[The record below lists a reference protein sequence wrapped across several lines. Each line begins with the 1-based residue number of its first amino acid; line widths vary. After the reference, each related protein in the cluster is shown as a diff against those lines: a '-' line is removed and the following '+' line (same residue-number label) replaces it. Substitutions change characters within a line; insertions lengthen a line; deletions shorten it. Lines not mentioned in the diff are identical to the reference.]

1 MLDLR
6 GRIHVE
12 PEGLA
17 RGQLTR
23 QHREPPVG
31 VHPRNARWTR
41 NSVRG
46 FFCFMNLQTRP
57 AIIRDAQNRDMRVPR
72 DVRSRALK
80 DDREVLHLSGGAF
93 DQDAREPSL
102 KARGEGGSQIRSA
115 LHPAHKT
122 DPDSPA
128 RLDQWDQG
136 ALLIAICRLA
146 GRPLHH
152 QTVHR
157 RSPNQFECRRV
168 HPGCQH
174 PLDLGCEGLRLGAP
188 LDPQRTAR
196 PLHRYPVGIQTHSS
210 RPDSKLG
217 KHAFSIGVGTRA
229 ASSSSCMESTF
240 EDYLDFRAALTSGS
254 GFSESPSRA
263 R

>member
-1 MLDLR
+1 
-6 GRIHVE
+6 
-12 PEGLA
+12 
-17 RGQLTR
+17 
-23 QHREPPVG
+23 
-31 VHPRNARWTR
+31 
-41 NSVRG
+41 
-46 FFCFMNLQTRP
+46 MNLQTRP

-72 DVRSRALK
+72 DVRSGALK
-80 DDREVLHLSGGAF
+80 DDREVLHLRGGPF

-102 KARGEGGSQIRSA
+102 KARGDGGSQTDGA
-115 LHPAHKT
+115 LPPAHET

-128 RLDQWDQG
+128 RLEQWDQG

-146 GRPLHH
+146 GRPLHY

-157 RSPNQFECRRV
+157 RSPNQFECRPV

-188 LDPQRTAR
+188 LDLQRTAR
-196 PLHRYPVGIQTHSS
+196 PLHRYPVGIHTHSS
-210 RPDSKLG
+210 RPDSKIG
-217 KHAFSIGVGTRA
+217 RDAFSTGVGIPA
-229 ASSSSCMESTF
+229 VSSGSCMESTF
-240 EDYLDFRAALTSGS
+240 EAYLDFRAALTSGS